1 MASKAKTY
9 GKKTTRNLAAEFAK
23 LGVSS
28 AHGKIYQLY
37 LIYQRTSAHYVADQ
51 DRVPLLERSENVR
64 THRIEDQ
71 LTAFGQS
78 QLLGQRLTLP
88 PGVLPQGGAPGGESS
103 DDVSFVAESAG
114 AVPAGYSPL
123 DNPAFDILPGSI
135 LARPTI
141 EQPIRPAGPVLR
153 SRRGRG
159 VVPTVAATLSAED
172 LDYLTPLTSIDD
184 VLSTVERIEN
194 WHDEWTRNCTV
205 TKIAEG
211 SFGSI
216 LRLQNK
222 TDPSQFTIGKLM
234 PLRPGKG
241 PGSRTTSFTRIQ
253 DAANEAEMLIT
264 MSNYP
269 GFAEFRR
276 AEVLHGQLPP
286 SLELEYI
293 IFEVAHG
300 SESGTTAKFVDH
312 QLWLFLEMSYAGVD
326 LEELFEKSVTK
337 DPLCIRDTWDIFWAV
352 TLALARGEEHFKF
365 EHRDLQVQNICI
377 KKNGEYLETQDGDDR
392 MGIKRYTNTEV
403 TIIDYTLSRA
413 TLEDLRTIFN
423 PMHDERIF
431 DGQGNEPDE
440 TLQYDT
446 YRFMRQ
452 LVERF
457 SLALTKKHR
466 KIVRWDTFVP
476 ATNVLWL
483 YYLLKILLRH
493 TVKDV
498 EPDDRAAKEDAE
510 IWSKLKQLIENL
522 GPGYPNKG
530 GYHSAM
536 DLVKPASHGSSES
549 SSLNQSAEDEDDEK
563 ELDSED
569 EEAKGRDSLR

>member
-1 MASKAKTY
+1 
-9 GKKTTRNLAAEFAK
+9 
-23 LGVSS
+23 
-28 AHGKIYQLY
+28 
-37 LIYQRTSAHYVADQ
+37 
-51 DRVPLLERSENVR
+51 
-64 THRIEDQ
+64 
-71 LTAFGQS
+71 
-78 QLLGQRLTLP
+78 
-88 PGVLPQGGAPGGESS
+88 
-103 DDVSFVAESAG
+103 
-114 AVPAGYSPL
+114 
-123 DNPAFDILPGSI
+123 
-135 LARPTI
+135 
-141 EQPIRPAGPVLR
+141 
-153 SRRGRG
+153 
-159 VVPTVAATLSAED
+159 
-172 LDYLTPLTSIDD
+172 
-184 VLSTVERIEN
+184 
-194 WHDEWTRNCTV
+194 
-205 TKIAEG
+205 
-211 SFGSI
+211 
-216 LRLQNK
+216 
-222 TDPSQFTIGKLM
+222 
-234 PLRPGKG
+234 
-241 PGSRTTSFTRIQ
+241 
-253 DAANEAEMLIT
+253 MLIT

-269 GFAEFRR
+269 RFAEFRR

-286 SLELEYI
+286 SLELEYMM
-293 IFEVAHG
+293 FEDDHG
-300 SESGTTAKFVDH
+300 SESGTTAKFVDQ

-377 KKNGEYLETQDGDDR
+377 KKNGEYLEAQDGDDR

-403 TIIDYTLSRA
+403 TIIDYLSRA

-493 TVKDV
+493 TVKD
-498 EPDDRAAKEDAE
+498 
-510 IWSKLKQLIENL
+510 L
-522 GPGYPNKG
+522 GIRG
-530 GYHSAM
+530 H
-536 DLVKPASHGSSES
+536 E
-549 SSLNQSAEDEDDEK
+549 
-563 ELDSED
+563 
-569 EEAKGRDSLR
+569 GRKACRYI